1 MTKKKKMPEIA
12 LANAKKVANCK
23 AVQKKI
29 QALYKKVAADLAK
42 EAAKLPKDGKVSEKI
57 KKNYLDQYVKQLE
70 KEIDK
75 LEESIYKEVQVRMGL
90 TAQAV
95 VDANIKWMGKAGLNL
110 AGAFDT
116 IPEEVVKNLIYGKVY
131 KKNWTFSKAL
141 WKADSKIKKDIHTIV
156 AEGLAKQKPTF
167 DIAKDL
173 EKYVN
178 PSAKKPWDWNKVY
191 PGTSKKVD
199 YSAQRLARTL
209 LQHAYQQTY
218 RQVIKKN
225 PFVTGVIWHSVFA
238 YGRTCQACM
247 DRDGQRFDKGKEP
260 LDHPMGLCYLEPEIP
275 LSMDEIADQL
285 ADWAHGGHHPD
296 IDEYVSDAFGHSGR

>member
-23 AVQKKI
+23 ALQKKI

-42 EAAKLPKDGKVSEKI
+42 EAAKIPKDGKVSEKI
-57 KKNYLDQYVKQLE
+57 KRNYLDQYVKQLE

-75 LEESIYKEVQVRMGL
+75 LEETIYKEVQVRMGL

-191 PGTSKKVD
+191 PGTSKKV
-199 YSAQRLARTL
+199 
-209 LQHAYQQTY
+209 
-218 RQVIKKN
+218 V
-225 PFVTGVIWHSVFA
+225 
-238 YGRTCQACM
+238 
-247 DRDGQRFDKGKEP
+247 
-260 LDHPMGLCYLEPEIP
+260 
-275 LSMDEIADQL
+275 
-285 ADWAHGGHHPD
+285 
-296 IDEYVSDAFGHSGR
+296 